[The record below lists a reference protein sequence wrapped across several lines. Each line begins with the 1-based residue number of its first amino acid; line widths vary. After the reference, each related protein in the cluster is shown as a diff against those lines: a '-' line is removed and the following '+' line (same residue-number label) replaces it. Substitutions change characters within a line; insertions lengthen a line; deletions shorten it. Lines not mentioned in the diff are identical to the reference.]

1 LHPTS
6 RRLRADSGSTTLEI
20 AVLFPAVLALVLLV
34 IQAAL
39 YWHARDAAL
48 SAAQQGLAVAKVSGL
63 PAGETRAAEVAAA
76 LGGLGA
82 PHADGSTGTE
92 VAVVVTGSAPSLLPG
107 LTFTVRESA
116 AGPPE
121 VFHGP

>member
-1 LHPTS
+1 MRPTL
-6 RRLRADSGSTTLEI
+6 RRRRGECGSTTLEI

-63 PAGETRAAEVAAA
+63 ATGETRAAEVAAA

-82 PHADGSTGTE
+82 PHAGGSTGTQ
-92 VAVVVTGSAPSLLPG
+92 VAVVVTGSVPSLLPG
-107 LTFTVRESA
+107 LTFTVSESA
-116 AGPPE
+116 AGPAE
-121 VFHGP
+121 VFRGP